1 MIYHHYLLKWSP
13 IGCRPIM
20 LNHVPVLQVLHVIVI
35 VLVEDSVLALL
46 LLRLVHHLFRQNRL
60 GQHHLANCV
69 ISGQGVLGKEAKMTA
84 DFNVHMNTLAL
95 IRVSI

>member
-1 MIYHHYLLKWSP
+1 
-13 IGCRPIM
+13 M

-60 GQHHLANCV
+60 GQHHLTNCV
-69 ISGQGVLGKEAKMTA
+69 ISGQGVLEKEARTTA
-84 DFNVHMNTLAL
+84 NLNVHMNTLAL
-95 IRVSI
+95 T

>member
-1 MIYHHYLLKWSP
+1 
-13 IGCRPIM
+13 M

-69 ISGQGVLGKEAKMTA
+69 ISGQGVLEKEARMA
-84 DFNVHMNTLAL
+84 ANLNVHLSTLAYT
-95 IRVSI
+95 

>member
-1 MIYHHYLLKWSP
+1 
-13 IGCRPIM
+13 M

-69 ISGQGVLGKEAKMTA
+69 ISGQGVLGKETKMTA
-84 DFNVHMNTLAL
+84 SFNVHLNTFDL
-95 IRVSI
+95 I

>member
-1 MIYHHYLLKWSP
+1 
-13 IGCRPIM
+13 M

-46 LLRLVHHLFRQNRL
+46 LLSLVHHLFRQSRL

-69 ISGQGVLGKEAKMTA
+69 ISGQGVLEKEARTTA
-84 DFNVHMNTLAL
+84 NFNVHKKAFAL
-95 IRVSI
+95 R

>member
-1 MIYHHYLLKWSP
+1 
-13 IGCRPIM
+13 M

-69 ISGQGVLGKEAKMTA
+69 ISGQGVLGKEAKMT
-84 DFNVHMNTLAL
+84 DNFNVYMNTLAL
-95 IRVSI
+95 A

>member
-1 MIYHHYLLKWSP
+1 
-13 IGCRPIM
+13 M

-46 LLRLVHHLFRQNRL
+46 LLLLVHHLFRQNRL

-69 ISGQGVLGKEAKMTA
+69 ISGQGVLEEEARMTA
-84 DFNVHMNTLAL
+84 NFNVHMKAFAF
-95 IRVSI
+95 I

>member
-1 MIYHHYLLKWSP
+1 
-13 IGCRPIM
+13 M

-69 ISGQGVLGKEAKMTA
+69 ISGQGVLEKEARMTA
-84 DFNVHMNTLAL
+84 NFNVHMRAFAL
-95 IRVSI
+95 I